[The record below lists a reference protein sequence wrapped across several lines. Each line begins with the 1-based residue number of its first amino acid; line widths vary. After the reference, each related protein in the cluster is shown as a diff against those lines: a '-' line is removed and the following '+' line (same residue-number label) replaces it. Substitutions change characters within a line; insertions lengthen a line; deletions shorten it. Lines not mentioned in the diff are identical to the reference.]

1 MPFIAFALL
10 LSSVI
15 AQGTPGEIYSACTTV
30 GNPLDPNGDGFI
42 STANTGF
49 PIVLNDESDDF
60 EGAGWNV
67 VWHLDGEPTN
77 DTETG
82 GACNATEIVDNP
94 NTNQHAAYF
103 RLVDPDSDPTNR
115 NEQFII
121 RMRIAK
127 NPQGAYG
134 YSMLIDTDLLFGS
147 TGTDADP
154 NATSGNPGFELE
166 IIYGSGNQGGVGLY
180 DIDGTTSGT
189 ALVEYNSGERDQR
202 SYAKYSN
209 CGGDPVFIDFY
220 VDMSSFPAGINAT
233 TPLRLVFASSSSP
246 SSALGGSASDIGGV
260 DDGTYP
266 DDDLAFTTLVEN
278 TPLSS
283 FETGALPTNECND
296 PAACNY
302 DAAATT
308 DTNCIYPTTWYAD
321 TDGDGAGDPLTSQSA
336 CDQPAGYVNVAGDQ
350 CPSDGNKTAPGLC
363 GCGSVDTD
371 VDSDGVCDD
380 NDLCTDLTACN
391 YADGSNSA
399 CTYAATW
406 YADSD
411 SDGVGDTNDSVQAC
425 SQPAGYV
432 AGPGDQCPT
441 DASKL
446 LPGDCGCGT
455 ADTDSD
461 SDGVSDCNDNCTDTS
476 ACNYSDAGN
485 GACTFATTW
494 YADSDS
500 DGFGDPNTSQSAC
513 SQPAG
518 YVANSTDNCDGDA
531 AKTDPGTC
539 GCGNVDVDIDSDGV
553 CDTSDNCTDTSACN
567 YSDAGNG
574 ACTFATTWYVDSDS
588 DGFGDPNTS
597 QSACSQPAGY
607 VANSTD
613 NCDGDAAKTDPGTC
627 GCGNVDVDID
637 SDGVCDT
644 SDNCT
649 NASACNYSDAGNGA
663 CTFATTWY
671 ADSDSDGY
679 GDPNTSQSACSQ
691 PAGYVANSTDNCDGD
706 AAKTDPGTCGC
717 GTADADVDGDSVADC
732 NDNCTDVAANN
743 YNDAGNAACTY
754 DSPPSSSSVTADLVT
769 ACNGDSVE
777 IELDALHTF
786 GTGATYGISENVT
799 GFASASLNGSTLEL
813 DFSGTGLGADTVVI
827 SVVTSGTNFLR
838 VPVAEYAYP
847 VRTSAIQVD
856 ASSSPSAMDGAM
868 FIDFDNTYG
877 SAITIHLL
885 PAGTLL
891 MSNGVV
897 SVPSASYQIAGF
909 SNVKG
914 CYNPEPATND
924 TPGAA
929 SPARVMVPCVRCS
942 N

>member
-1 MPFIAFALL
+1 MMIFASMWGTLA
-10 LSSVI
+10 S
-15 AQGTPGEIYSACTTV
+15 QGTPGEIYRVCTTV

-42 STANTGF
+42 STTTSGF

-60 EGAGWNV
+60 EGDGWNV
-67 VWHLDGEPTN
+67 VWHLDGEPTS

-82 GACNATEIVDNP
+82 GTCNATEIVDNP

-147 TGTDADP
+147 TGADANP

-220 VDMSSFPAGINAT
+220 VDMSSFPADINAT

-246 SSALGGSASDIGGV
+246 ASALGGSASDIGGV
-260 DDGTYP
+260 DDGMYP

-283 FETGALPTNECND
+283 LELGALPTNECND

-308 DTNCIYPTTWYAD
+308 DTNCVYPTTWYAD

-336 CDQPAGYVNVAGDQ
+336 CEQPAGYVSVAGDQ
-350 CPSDGNKTAPGLC
+350 CPSDSDKTEPGLC
-363 GCGSVDTD
+363 GCGNVDTD

-380 NDLCTDLTACN
+380 SDLCTDVSACN
-391 YADGSNSA
+391 FDDVSNVS

-411 SDGVGDTNDSVQAC
+411 SDGVGDTNDSVVSC
-425 SQPAGYV
+425 TQPAGYV

-441 DASKL
+441 DANKL

-455 ADTDSD
+455 ADVDSD
-461 SDGVSDCNDNCTDTS
+461 SDGVSDCNDNCTDTD
-476 ACNYSDAGN
+476 ACNYDDAGN
-485 GACTFATTW
+485 GTCTFATTW
-494 YADSDS
+494 YADSDA

-513 SQPAG
+513 TQPAG
-518 YVANSTDNCDGDA
+518 YVADDSDNCDGDA

-539 GCGNVDVDIDSDGV
+539 GCGI
-553 CDTSDNCTDTSACN
+553 
-567 YSDAGNG
+567 
-574 ACTFATTWYVDSDS
+574 
-588 DGFGDPNTS
+588 
-597 QSACSQPAGY
+597 
-607 VANSTD
+607 
-613 NCDGDAAKTDPGTC
+613 
-627 GCGNVDVDID
+627 
-637 SDGVCDT
+637 
-644 SDNCT
+644 
-649 NASACNYSDAGNGA
+649 
-663 CTFATTWY
+663 
-671 ADSDSDGY
+671 
-679 GDPNTSQSACSQ
+679 
-691 PAGYVANSTDNCDGD
+691 
-706 AAKTDPGTCGC
+706 
-717 GTADADVDGDSVADC
+717 ADADVDGDSVADC
-732 NDNCTDVAANN
+732 NDNCTDTSANN
-743 YNDAGNAACTY
+743 YNDESNVACAY
-754 DSPPSSSSVTADLVT
+754 DSPPTSGTETADLVT
-769 ACNGDSVE
+769 ACNGETKE
-777 IELDALHTF
+777 IELDDLHSF
-786 GTGATYGISENVT
+786 GAGATYGISENSA
-799 GFASASLNGSTLEL
+799 GFATASITGSTLEL
-813 DFSGTGLGADTVVI
+813 DFSGTGLGTDTVVV
-827 SVVTSGTNFLR
+827 SVVTEGTDFLR
-838 VPVAEYAYP
+838 IPIAEYAYP
-847 VRTSAIQVD
+847 VRTSAIRVD
-856 ASSSPSAMDGAM
+856 VASSPNAMDGAM
-868 FIDFDNTYG
+868 FIDFDNTYEG
-877 SAITIHLL
+877 AITIHLL
-885 PAGTLL
+885 PAGTLQL
-891 MSNGVV
+891 NNGVV
-897 SVPSASYQIAGF
+897 SVPHARYHIAGF

-924 TPGAA
+924 TPGAS
-929 SPARVMVPCVRCS
+929 SPAQVIVPCERCTH
-942 N
+942 